1 MKYNTAL
8 PYFPKEDIENILY
21 EFRKLLAGEGLL
33 SMGKY
38 VQEFEQNFAD
48 YKLDEI
54 LNAIEKACFDEKYR
68 HWVSDLENPYGDGTS
83 ARKIREALESV
94 DLQDSKWYVKKK
106 LCP

>member
-1 MKYNTAL
+1 MRHAKAL
-8 PYFPKEDIENILY
+8 VGNS
-21 EFRKLLAGEGLL
+21 
-33 SMGKY
+33 SMGILEAPYYKLP
-38 VQEFEQNFAD
+38 VVNIGNRQKGRLNAGNVEFVD

-68 HWVSDLENPYGDGTS
+68 NWISDLENPYGDGTS